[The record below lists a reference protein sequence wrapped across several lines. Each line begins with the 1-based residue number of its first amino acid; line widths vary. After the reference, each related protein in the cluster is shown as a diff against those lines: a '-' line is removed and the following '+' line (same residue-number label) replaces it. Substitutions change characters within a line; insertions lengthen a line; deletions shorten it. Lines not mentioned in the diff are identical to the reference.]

1 MSAKTILALSFALAV
16 GMNAQAQLVRPQ
28 QPAKAAETPV
38 ETPATAP
45 QAAAPAVAP
54 VPTETPA
61 PLRMP
66 GSTRKAEPALVP
78 ASVDARE
85 SIGEQASKARVE
97 ASKPADQQ
105 VPAIAI
111 RADSGPGAGA
121 SLVKTEQNEPRLLSI
136 VGQYGRERADVA
148 YDGFVYT
155 VSKSNPRLGASGWRL
170 IDIDATNST
179 VQLERGGSEE
189 EDKLLGKKGAAK
201 RPSKNN
207 LVLGFSRK
215 DSDAVTDSRTT
226 NR

>member
-1 MSAKTILALSFALAV
+1 MSAKTILGLSFALAV
-16 GMNAQAQLVRPQ
+16 GMNAQAQLVRSQ
-28 QPAKAAETPV
+28 QPAKAVETPV

-45 QAAAPAVAP
+45 QAAAPAAVPAP
-54 VPTETPA
+54 SEAPA
-61 PLRMP
+61 PLRLP
-66 GSTRKAEPALVP
+66 GSARKPEPALVP

-85 SIGEQASKARVE
+85 SIGDQASKARFE
-97 ASKPADQQ
+97 AAKPAEQQ

-111 RADSGPGAGA
+111 RADAGPGAGS
-121 SLVKTEQNEPRLLSI
+121 SLVKTEQSEPRLLSI

-148 YDGFVYT
+148 FDGFVYT

-170 IDIDATNST
+170 TDIDATNST
-179 VQLERGGSEE
+179 VHLERGGSEE
-189 EDKLLGKKGAAK
+189 DDKLGGKKGASK

-215 DSDAVTDSRTT
+215 DSDAVTDARTT